1 MYIHISYVGNLGL
14 ADEASNLP
22 STLANKCQ
30 QQQLSNKDESHSLD
44 QEIQNPREEPG
55 KGKMTQKKGNFHVVN
70 HLVILLVCAFSNIN
84 LMVTAT
90 FLQVYAA
97 LVVGHGALLVLDIL

>member
-1 MYIHISYVGNLGL
+1 MIKYFSDLVVYMHISYVGNFGL

-30 QQQLSNKDESHSLD
+30 PQQLSNKDENHSLD

-55 KGKMTQKKGNFHVVN
+55 KGKDDPKERELPCSRP
-70 HLVILLVCAFSNIN
+70 LVMLLVCALSKIN
-84 LMVTAT
+84 FMVT
-90 FLQVYAA
+90 V
-97 LVVGHGALLVLDIL
+97 